1 MMTKFHF
8 LEIAFTG
15 CKTLHLRLST
25 LLSSCQTTKLY
36 LCLMGIKQLVLRI
49 LHLQREGRG
58 NPRKLGLHVPSCG
71 GPDRPVG
78 RSDLKVGEVRLI
90 YM

>member
-1 MMTKFHF
+1 
-8 LEIAFTG
+8 
-15 CKTLHLRLST
+15 
-25 LLSSCQTTKLY
+25 
-36 LCLMGIKQLVLRI
+36 MGIKQLVLRI